1 MRAPANLAHAGRVR
15 TLPGMLF
22 HHSALSWSAA
32 LAVTVPLALLLL
44 LALPTGAPLQIA
56 MHAILLVVG
65 AGAVLALRPS
75 DAE

>member
-1 MRAPANLAHAGRVR
+1 
-15 TLPGMLF
+15 MLF
-22 HHSALSWSAA
+22 QNSALSWSAA